1 MPEPKTDLG
10 NCSLQSSPDKLVVE
24 LHIYPDCTVESD
36 KIDEIFDQIHKN
48 FSSARGLLVTAGR
61 QASLSQEAREKVSSG
76 SVTEQIK
83 ADAIVVEHYQHH
95 MTANFFVRYNKPNRP
110 TKIFKTEAEAR
121 KWLREVLAD

>member
-10 NCSLQSSPDKLVVE
+10 NCSLQSSPDELVVE
-24 LHIYPDCTVESD
+24 LHIYPECTVEAE
-36 KIDEIFDQIHKN
+36 KIDEIFENIHKHYPN
-48 FSSARGLLVTAGR
+48 ARGLLVTAGS

-110 TKIFKTEAEAR
+110 TKIFKTEGEAR
-121 KWLREVLAD
+121 KWLREVLED